1 MRHRSMLA
9 FAVEAT
15 LRCTRMRCTRMR
27 CTRIALLAGLVT
39 VCMPGVGT
47 SQPGSPAQRLTE
59 SMPELFVAG
68 TLVDAAEAGEQG
80 ARIATLTPELTALG
94 FELGDVVLAVE
105 GVYVGTPTWD
115 AARRWDAASARF
127 TVIRRVAGERP
138 VLTPDVS
145 GRVALARFAELEE
158 SARTPMRLARMVA
171 NQHMLGETGLGV
183 LLLPS
188 QANDDER
195 AWLAVGNPL
204 PQLWEG
210 ALADVEKAVRARVQL
225 PMVEVTEAQAAE
237 DAIADNH
244 YLEAIERSSRAA
256 LEYVASPD
264 RRGDPTPPFDSIIAI
279 YRDAQQRKRRAE
291 AEMLQASP
299 RFGLFVEGSVS
310 RIEGFLPQHTLIVLD
325 GGSTGATFAAGVR
338 VRILDQLDALV
349 SYGQVRNAFQGAAS
363 DSVPDVIDKIET
375 TLHTITLELAYRP
388 MVLSYLKPVLR
399 GGIGLYPLQAKIF
412 GEDGTQVEDPSATE
426 LGFTLGGGVDLFNW
440 KSQRL
445 RGTLGGSYRIVSF
458 QWDPNDPDAQD
469 VEGWFD
475 ATNLGPEDLKF
486 NPSDPG
492 FPTRD
497 EKVAYLEKGLFELDM
512 DGFQVGLT
520 LTWDF

>member
-1 MRHRSMLA
+1 MRQRCEGH
-9 FAVEAT
+9 AVPAT
-15 LRCTRMRCTRMR
+15 LRCI
-27 CTRIALLAGLVT
+27 RIVLLAGLVT
-39 VCMPGVGT
+39 ACMPDIGT
-47 SQPGSPAQRLTE
+47 SQSGSPAQRLTE
-59 SMPELFVAG
+59 SVPGLFVAG

-80 ARIATLTPELTALG
+80 ARVAMLTPELTALG
-94 FELGDVVLAVE
+94 FQVGDVVLAVE
-105 GVYVGTPTWD
+105 GVYLGSPAWD

-127 TVIRRVAGERP
+127 TVIRRVVGERP

-145 GRVALARFAELEE
+145 GRVALARFADMEE

-210 ALADVEKAVRARVQL
+210 ALADVEQAVRARVQL
-225 PMVEVTEAQAAE
+225 PMVEITEAQAAQ

-256 LEYVASPD
+256 LEYVSSPA
-264 RRGDPTPPFDSIIAI
+264 RRGEPTQPFDSIIAT
-279 YRDAQQRKRRAE
+279 YADAVQRKRRVE

-299 RFGLFVEGSVS
+299 RFGVFVEGSVS

-325 GGSTGATFAAGVR
+325 GGSTGATFAAGIR
-338 VRILDQLDALV
+338 MRILDQLDALV
-349 SYGQVRNAFQGAAS
+349 SYGQVRNAFEGAS
-363 DSVPDVIDKIET
+363 SNDIPEPIDKIET

-399 GGIGLYPLQAKIF
+399 GGFGVYPLQARLF
-412 GEDGTQVEDPSATE
+412 GADGAQVEDPAGTE
-426 LGFTLGGGVDLFNW
+426 LGFTLGGGVDVFYW
-440 KSQRL
+440 KAARL
-445 RGTLGGSYRIVSF
+445 RTTLGGSYRIVSF
-458 QWDPNDPDAQD
+458 QWNPYNAD
-469 VEGWFD
+469 VVGWFD
-475 ATNLGPEDLKF
+475 ATNLGPEELKI
-486 NPSDPG
+486 DPTLPG
-492 FPTRD
+492 PVTLD
-497 EKVAYLEKGLFELDM
+497 DMVAYLENGLFELNM
-512 DGFQVGLT
+512 NGFQIGLT